1 MLDKD
6 QSERSSIT
14 EIAELPCVRAQIEKF
29 IREQD
34 CLDEVVGV
42 LPDKITMIE
51 TGEN

>member
-1 MLDKD
+1 MP
-6 QSERSSIT
+6 
-14 EIAELPCVRAQIEKF
+14 AVRKQIEKF

-51 TGEN
+51 TGENQIRIW